1 MGDPPCFL
9 HSTLTITPDLRWAFL
24 WLLIFCALF
33 PRAPSTHVDDVGQVM
48 DVVLEDRGIGG
59 LQSQQVLI
67 PGFKSLQFVL

>member
-1 MGDPPCFL
+1 
-9 HSTLTITPDLRWAFL
+9 
-24 WLLIFCALF
+24 
-33 PRAPSTHVDDVGQVM
+33 M